1 MRIGIFGGAFNPIH
15 NGHLALAKHYKD
27 SLSLDRL
34 IYIPTA
40 NPPHKPSGNL
50 IDGEHRINML
60 KLCVGD
66 DEVCDIEFRRDGKSY
81 TYLTLQELRQVYPND
96 KLYLIIGA
104 DQFFYFEN
112 WYKYEEIL
120 SLATVVTAAREG
132 NQYSQMLEFKAQ
144 HPSLKDVVVSEFE
157 VIDVSSSQIRNAVS
171 QGEDISQYVPKR
183 VEEYIKEHRLYV

>member
-1 MRIGIFGGAFNPIH
+1 MRIGIFGGAFNPVH

-40 NPPHKPSGNL
+40 NPPHKPSGDL
-50 IDGEHRINML
+50 IDGGHRINML

-81 TYLTLQELRQVYPND
+81 TYLTLQELKRAYPND

-120 SLATVVTAAREG
+120 SLATVVTAARED

>member
-1 MRIGIFGGAFNPIH
+1 MNIGIFGGAFNPVH
-15 NGHLALAKHYKD
+15 NGHLALAGHYRE

-40 NPPHKPSGNL
+40 NPPHKPSDNL

-60 KLCVGD
+60 KLCVGND
-66 DEVCDIEFRRDGKSY
+66 KVCDIEFRHDGKSY
-81 TYLTLQELRQVYPND
+81 TYLTLQELRQAYPDD

-112 WYKYEEIL
+112 WYKYDEIL
-120 SLATVVTAAREG
+120 SLATVVTAAREH
-132 NQYSQMLEFKAQ
+132 NQYSQMLEFKAK

-157 VIDVSSSQIRNAVS
+157 VIDVSSSQIRDAVKN
-171 QGEDISQYVPKR
+171 GEDISQYVPKR